1 MCTHQLGAGAGAGT
15 CVHAPAGCLHRN
27 ICVCKS
33 WEQECRPCVCTRV
46 CLRVQLCACPRRG
59 WTPPCQPQTS
69 SFGPAAPLGGGVG
82 GPCWVPGAFAL
93 SCLRARVE
101 PVPLMLRGSAEGA
114 RAQIGASFAPQPSSS
129 STSSSSSQC
138 CSLHRCQT
146 KAWAADVRDATDV
159 RDAADVA
166 PTWVSWG
173 QPAPPCTQPPPPP
186 NLVVPYP
193 EHPTPCDVPRDT
205 QHLPVGTRASGSPG
219 QSPTTTV
226 QTLTRAP
233 PKPSRGNPGIRA
245 PSPSPSRQKE
255 LAEPLPLLFPFHF
268 WGCQNYG
275 AVLFIGLSLIN
286 LCNIPV
292 RNNV

>member
-1 MCTHQLGAGAGAGT
+1 MCGT
-15 CVHAPAGCLHRN
+15 LQMCGML
-27 ICVCKS
+27 
-33 WEQECRPCVCTRV
+33 QM
-46 CLRVQLCACPRRG
+46 LL
-59 WTPPCQPQTS
+59 PPGFPGVS
-69 SFGPAAPLGGGVG
+69 PL
-82 GPCWVPGAFAL
+82 L
-93 SCLRARVE
+93 
-101 PVPLMLRGSAEGA
+101 
-114 RAQIGASFAPQPSSS
+114 
-129 STSSSSSQC
+129 
-138 CSLHRCQT
+138 
-146 KAWAADVRDATDV
+146 
-159 RDAADVA
+159 
-166 PTWVSWG
+166 
-173 QPAPPCTQPPPPP
+173 PAPSPPPPP

-275 AVLFIGLSLIN
+275 AVLFVGLSLIN